1 MSRARIIFGVAL
13 LGVPLLALAYLHAG
27 PTQTAQAQTSLATY
41 AIDWFTID
49 GGGAMS
55 SSNGEY
61 SLSGTIGQPDAGA
74 LSGAPHTLNGGF
86 WAGAEPRYTIAVPIV
101 QR

>member
-1 MSRARIIFGVAL
+1 MSRVRIILGVAL
-13 LGVPLLALAYLHAG
+13 LSLSLPALAYLHAG
-27 PTQTAQAQTSLATY
+27 PAQTAQAQSSLASY

-49 GGGAMS
+49 GGGAMA

-61 SLSGTIGQPDAGA
+61 SLSGTIGQPDAGT
-74 LSGAPHTLNGGF
+74 LSGGPHTLEGGF
-86 WAGAEPRYTIAVPIV
+86 WPGTEPRYRIAVPIV